1 VRLDE
6 EVEASGWMGDMQ
18 KQLEEVS
25 PSRDATKHGTD
36 VQYMAAVGDMPIDF
50 DSDDER
56 EEEDESEEEEDE
68 DENEDEDD
76 QAASSDEKAGEPET
90 LDEAAFQS
98 RMAARLEAIRLNKAL
113 GNDDPDEL
121 EQDSDETS
129 EESESDTESE
139 GSDTQSIAAQ
149 TDYTTYQ
156 RAPRPHKQRL
166 EQKKLG
172 QRDLVKQAVEAEIKA
187 KGGASGRASGGSGA
201 SKVGKAKGHKWKAS
215 SKYLVGKDSGW

>member
-1 VRLDE
+1 
-6 EVEASGWMGDMQ
+6 M
-18 KQLEEVS
+18 
-25 PSRDATKHGTD
+25 T
-36 VQYMAAVGDMPIDF
+36 AVGDMPVDF

-56 EEEDESEEEEDE
+56 EEENESEDEEEDE
-68 DENEDEDD
+68 EDGEGEGEEYDT
-76 QAASSDEKAGEPET
+76 AATNNGAEKPET

-98 RMAARLEAIRLNKAL
+98 QMSARLEAIRLSKAL

-121 EQDSDETS
+121 EQESEEES
-129 EESESDTESE
+129 EESESESE
-139 GSDTQSIAAQ
+139 SDGSDTQSIAAQ

-172 QRDLVKQAVEAEIKA
+172 QRDIVKQAVEAEIRA
-187 KGGASGRASGGSGA
+187 KGGVAGRASGGSGA

>member
-1 VRLDE
+1 
-6 EVEASGWMGDMQ
+6 
-18 KQLEEVS
+18 
-25 PSRDATKHGTD
+25 
-36 VQYMAAVGDMPIDF
+36 MPIDF

-56 EEEDESEEEEDE
+56 EEEDESEEDEDE
-68 DENEDEDD
+68 DENDEAEENTTD
-76 QAASSDEKAGEPET
+76 KPEA
-90 LDEAAFQS
+90 LDEAGFQAQMS
-98 RMAARLEAIRLNKAL
+98 ARLEAVRLNKAL

-121 EQDSDETS
+121 EQDSDE
-129 EESESDTESE
+129 ESESDSEDEESE

-156 RAPRPHKQRL
+156 RAPRVHKPRL

-187 KGGASGRASGGSGA
+187 KGGVAGKLQGGSGA